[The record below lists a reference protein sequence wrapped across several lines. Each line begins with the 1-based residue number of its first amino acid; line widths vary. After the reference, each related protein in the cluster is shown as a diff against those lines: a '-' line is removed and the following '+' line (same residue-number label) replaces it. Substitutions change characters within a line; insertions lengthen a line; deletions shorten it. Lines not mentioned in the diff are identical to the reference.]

1 MDAERLMNDVL
12 RAHPRGALMADIMA
26 SALRA
31 VEPAAAV
38 GEVLRGDGGGVGIGD
53 QLVPLDDDGR
63 IVVAGAGKAGAFMAA
78 AAVERLGDRIAEGV
92 VVVKDGHR
100 GGLGSRV
107 GRIDLLEAQHPVP
120 DARGVAAA
128 ERIAGLAGRLTGRD
142 VLLVLLSGGGS
153 ALLTLPAEGLTLA
166 DLQATTD
173 ALLRAGASIQELNA
187 VRKHCSQL
195 AGGGLARLAAPA
207 TVVSL
212 IISDVVG
219 SPLDVIASGPTA
231 PDPTTFGD
239 AWAIVERF
247 QLAGRLPPAVV
258 GRLERGRA
266 GEVSETVKPADP
278 LWSRVRNVVV
288 ASNRT
293 AAEAAVRTARERDL
307 DAAILTTFLEGE
319 AREVGAVAAAIAR
332 ERAGA
337 PAGRPML
344 VVAGGETTVTVRGQG
359 LGGRNLEVALGA
371 VAGLAGL
378 EGVLF
383 VTLATD
389 GGDGPTD
396 AAGAA
401 VTGSTLAA
409 ARARGLG
416 VHEHLAANDSYRFF
430 EPLGALLRPGPT
442 LTNVNDLMF
451 LLVEGR

>member
-1 MDAERLMNDVL
+1 
-12 RAHPRGALMADIMA
+12 
-26 SALRA
+26 
-31 VEPAAAV
+31 
-38 GEVLRGDGGGVGIGD
+38 
-53 QLVPLDDDGR
+53 
-63 IVVAGAGKAGAFMAA
+63 
-78 AAVERLGDRIAEGV
+78 
-92 VVVKDGHR
+92 
-100 GGLGSRV
+100 
-107 GRIDLLEAQHPVP
+107 
-120 DARGVAAA
+120 
-128 ERIAGLAGRLTGRD
+128 
-142 VLLVLLSGGGS
+142 
-153 ALLTLPAEGLTLA
+153 
-166 DLQATTD
+166 
-173 ALLRAGASIQELNA
+173 
-187 VRKHCSQL
+187 
-195 AGGGLARLAAPA
+195 
-207 TVVSL
+207 
-212 IISDVVG
+212 VVG